1 MEFLDT
7 TDFSDQQMIIIAMR
21 IENKP
26 LQYIQQHFND
36 GDNGSSSPLSR
47 NAVITCLTKSAL
59 AQNWYK
65 GMKGGTD
72 KYLSVPDFEKLKE
85 TVIVNAREDNHLDAQ
100 DIIAEAF
107 KLKKQRVA
115 LGVKFF
121 IATNSPAL
129 AYNLDTEIIKP
140 PVRS

>member
-36 GDNGSSSPLSR
+36 GDNRSSSPLSR

-107 KLKKQRVA
+107 KLKKAKSGFRC
-115 LGVKFF
+115 
-121 IATNSPAL
+121 
-129 AYNLDTEIIKP
+129 
-140 PVRS
+140 